1 MYKKWLWRQSF
12 IRGKGNTFT
21 MGTAYLRGKKA
32 GLHQSIHEANL
43 AYPKANQKRNNLAVP
58 GGRMGHANPE
68 IVQRYLREIARR
80 DKVKP
85 RE

>member
-1 MYKKWLWRQSF
+1 MS
-12 IRGKGNTFT
+12 
-21 MGTAYLRGKKA
+21 TAYLRGKKA

-43 AYPKANQKRNNLAVP
+43 AYPKANQRKSNLAVP
-58 GGRMGHANPE
+58 GARMGYADPK
-68 IVQRYLREIARR
+68 IVQRYLQAIAKR